1 MKFLQDSFIT
11 DSNFR
16 IFLSFQVPMG
26 NGWSFD
32 QTLDTMMSAKPI
44 EEAANSALGSNS
56 LDKPVA
62 PSIVAGGADGRE
74 NWQKIGSET
83 PGVNL
88 MVSAQNVKKARM

>member
-1 MKFLQDSFIT
+1 
-11 DSNFR
+11 
-16 IFLSFQVPMG
+16 MG

-44 EEAANSALGSNS
+44 EEAATSALGSNS
-56 LDKPVA
+56 LGEPVA
-62 PSIVAGGADGRE
+62 PSITAGGADGRE

-88 MVSAQNVKKARM
+88 MVSAQNVKTARM